1 MKFEFS
7 FTGSAIELRVMEESI
22 GLLARIVGRKIAS
35 QPLDG
40 TNLERSV
47 AFAIADL
54 KTFSEEMGEPLV
66 IEKDGVRLSHRL
78 AARLDS
84 QTAEV
89 LGLPP
94 LVDLVLKTDV
104 EGQIGKPSFR
114 IVHQWWKDGVRQFPA
129 RTGAILT
136 TVNGDRRIPLFM
148 LEALEVA
155 EAFKEGSSDESIH
168 WESLARFRQ
177 ALDPG
182 VNVDANTPAGRVSMT
197 NFLEG
202 LEVHLTDC
210 FSISPRETTDGL
222 DFEVV
227 PFSGEGLELARL
239 ERGIDETSAE
249 DDAELVG
256 TELREFQK
264 RLRSQGPLPAYRVG
278 QRNYLVVDRGAA
290 PVLEL
295 MSEMQQAPAPERTD
309 FVRNPRPL
317 ITQRIETHLRESGKL
332 EGLSPAGEEEAIE
345 AVAGPLFVE
354 TGEYSERVTGK
365 VVYER
370 PDVGIAVASET
381 TWLPEFVDPKI
392 REVVRGM
399 SRDELAELH
408 ESLRVARSEG
418 LEAIEVG
425 GEPASV
431 SDELIRSIGDRIV
444 ALDTAEELSR
454 PEYPLDTEDTRLPG
468 GPVVIATRDNFTDL
482 SWRPNRGER
491 EAGIAEGVPSGVL
504 TRLKEHQVESLDWQ
518 IRAWKSGLPGILNAD
533 EQGLGKTLQTIAFL
547 RWLKLHMAVED
558 ALPKGPVLIVAPTS
572 LLENWEREVE
582 RHLEERGLGHLIRLY
597 GSALGGFRRKDAKGV
612 DIKLGEEQL
621 DFDQLHEAIT
631 EKRAHR
637 FWMLTT
643 YTTLTNYQHSLARL
657 PFSAVVFDEI
667 QALKNPVSLRA
678 VAARAINADFRIGLT
693 GTPIENSA
701 TDLWAIMDQLC
712 PGALDTLTEFRQ
724 RYGTPDEEN
733 MSELHARIFRP
744 QNGLPPLAVRR
755 LKSVAASDLPKKS
768 RRLMPREMPPVQAA
782 TYDLARRKLA
792 EGRRGSALKMLHH
805 IRSVSVHPAM
815 DGFDPDS
822 DFVGASGRL
831 DAAFQILRRIQAA
844 NERALVFIES
854 RRMQERFIQLACR
867 EFKLGRID
875 LINGDTPIQK
885 RQAIVDRFQRHLQ
898 DDEGFDL
905 LVLGPKAAGT
915 GLTLTAATHV
925 IHLSRWWNPAV
936 EEQCNDRVHR
946 LGQTRPVTVHLPM
959 AIHPG
964 YREHSFDCL
973 LHSLMTRKRR
983 LASSALWPMGDTE
996 GDAAGLEAAVAEA
1009 PKESSGETVVSAMKG
1024 MFDRDG
1030 IPMPPFEEDGSI
1042 LID

>member
-1 MKFEFS
+1 MNFEFS
-7 FTGSAIELRVMEESI
+7 FTENAIHLRIKEESI
-22 GLLARIVGRKIAS
+22 GLLGKIFRKKIS
-35 QPLDG
+35 PDSLDEAKLDR
-40 TNLERSV
+40 TLL
-47 AFAIADL
+47 FAIADL
-54 KTFSEEMGEPLV
+54 RAFADEMGEQLA
-66 IEKDGVRLSHRL
+66 IEKDGIRLSHRL
-78 AARLDS
+78 ASRLDS
-84 QTAEV
+84 RTADR
-89 LGLPP
+89 LGFPP

-104 EGQIGKPSFR
+104 EGQIGKTSFR
-114 IVHQWWKDGVRQFPA
+114 IIHQWWKNGIRQFPS

-136 TVNGDRRIPLFM
+136 TVNGDRRIPLFV

-155 EAFKEGSSDESIH
+155 DHFKEGSTDESLH
-168 WESLARFRQ
+168 WEALARFRQ

-182 VNVDANTPAGRVSMT
+182 IKVEAGTLGGKVSMT

-210 FSISPRETTDGL
+210 FSISPKETSGGL
-222 DFEVV
+222 DFEPV
-227 PFSGEGLELARL
+227 PFSGRGLELAKI
-239 ERGIDETSAE
+239 ERGSDAASAE
-249 DDAELVG
+249 VDAELVG
-256 TELREFQK
+256 NELQEFQM

-278 QRNYLVVDRGAA
+278 QRNYLVIDPGAA

-295 MSEMQQAPAPERTD
+295 MSEMQQAPSEKRAD
-309 FVRNPRPL
+309 FVQNPRPL
-317 ITQRIETHLRESGKL
+317 ITQRIEKHLRDAGKL
-332 EGLSPAGEEEAIE
+332 DGLTPAGEEEAIE
-345 AVAGPLFVE
+345 AIAGPLFVE

-370 PDVGIAVASET
+370 PDVGITGGPET
-381 TWLPEFVDPKI
+381 TWLPEFIDPKI
-392 REVVRGM
+392 SQVVRAM
-399 SRDELAELH
+399 NRDELVTLH
-408 ESLRVARSEG
+408 VSLQEARSEG
-418 LEAIEVG
+418 KENIAVG
-425 GEPASV
+425 SETVNV
-431 SDELIRSIGDRIV
+431 SDELIQAIGERV
-444 ALDTAEELSR
+444 NKLDVTSGGGR
-454 PEYPLDTEDTRLPG
+454 PEDPEAVDEEKLLA
-468 GPVVIATRDNFTDL
+468 GPIVIETKDNFTAL
-482 SWRPNRGER
+482 GWRPQRGAR
-491 EAGIAEGVPSGVL
+491 EARIPAEPPSGIL
-504 TRLKEHQVESLDWQ
+504 TRLKDHQNESLAWQ
-518 IRAWKSGLPGILNAD
+518 ISAWCSGLPGVLNAD

-547 RWLKLHMAVED
+547 RWLKLHMEVEN
-558 ALPKGPVLIVAPTS
+558 ALPKGPALIVAPTS

-582 RHLEERGLGHLIRLY
+582 RHLEDRGLGHLIRLY
-597 GSALGGFRRKDAKGV
+597 GSALGGFRRKGGSGV
-612 DIKLGEEQL
+612 DIKSGEEQL
-621 DFDQLHEAIT
+621 DFDQLHEAIS
-631 EKRAHR
+631 EKRGHR
-637 FWMLTT
+637 YWMLTT

-657 PFSAVVFDEI
+657 PFSVVVFDEI

-712 PGALDTLTEFRQ
+712 PGSLDTLTEFRQ
-724 RYGTPDEEN
+724 HYGTPDEDN
-733 MSELHARIFRP
+733 MRELHNRIFHP
-744 QNGLPPLAVRR
+744 QNGLPPLAIRR

-768 RRLMPREMPPVQAA
+768 RRLMPREMPSVQAA
-782 TYDLARRKLA
+782 TYDLARQKLA

-815 DGFDPDS
+815 DEFDPDS
-822 DFVGASGRL
+822 DFVEASGRL
-831 DAAFQILRRIQAA
+831 DAAFRILRRIQAS

-854 RRMQERFIQLACR
+854 RRMQERFIQLASR
-867 EFKLGRID
+867 EFELPRID

-885 RQAIVDRFQRHLQ
+885 RQAIVDRFQRHLE
-898 DDEGFDL
+898 DDGGFDL

-946 LGQTRPVTVHLPM
+946 LGQTRAVTVHVPM

-996 GDAAGLEAAVAEA
+996 ADAAGLEAAVAAA
-1009 PKESSGETVVSAMKG
+1009 PTERSGETVVSAMKA

-1030 IPMPPFEEDGSI
+1030 ILMPRIEEDGSI

>member
-1 MKFEFS
+1 MKFEFT
-7 FTGSAIELRVMEESI
+7 FTDHAIELRAKDEAT
-22 GLLARIVGRKIAS
+22 GLLGKLLGKKTPLD
-35 QPLDG
+35 PLDG
-40 TNLERSV
+40 PNLDRSL
-47 AFAIADL
+47 AFAIGDLRAFAD
-54 KTFSEEMGEPLV
+54 EVGEPLV
-66 IEKDGVRLSHRL
+66 IESDVIRLSHRL

-84 QTAEV
+84 QTADV
-89 LGLPP
+89 LGFPP
-94 LVDLVLKTDV
+94 IVDLVLKTDV

-114 IVHQWWKDGVRQFPA
+114 IVHQWWKHGVRQFPA
-129 RTGAILT
+129 RTGAVLT
-136 TVNGDRRIPLFM
+136 TTKGARRIPLFV

-155 EAFKEGSSDESIH
+155 DAFKEGSTNEALH
-168 WESLARFRQ
+168 WEALARFRQ

-182 VNVDANTPAGRVSMT
+182 VKVDAASFAGRVSMT

-210 FSISPRETTDGL
+210 FSISPRETPDGL
-222 DFEVV
+222 DFDPV
-227 PFSGEGLELARL
+227 PFSGKGLELARV
-239 ERGIDETSAE
+239 ERGNDDASAE
-249 DDAELVG
+249 DDAELGGEV
-256 TELREFQK
+256 LREFQH

-278 QRNYLVVDRGAA
+278 QRNYLVVDPGAA
-290 PVLEL
+290 PVLKL
-295 MSEMQQAPAPERTD
+295 MAEMQQAPPAERAD

-317 ITQRIETHLRESGKL
+317 ITHRIERHLRDSGKL
-332 EGLSPAGEEEAIE
+332 DGLSPVGEEEAIE
-345 AVAGPLFVE
+345 AIAGPLFVE

-370 PDVGIAVASET
+370 PDVGIATGTDT
-381 TWLPEFVDPKI
+381 TWLPEFIDPKI
-392 REVVRGM
+392 RQAVQGW
-399 SRDELAELH
+399 SRDKLAALH
-408 ESLRVARSEG
+408 VSLQEARSAG
-418 LEAIEVG
+418 QDSIEVG
-425 GEPASV
+425 GETTSV
-431 SDELIRSIGDRIV
+431 SDELIQSIGERLV
-444 ALDTAEELSR
+444 ALDTAQEMDR
-454 PEYPLDTEDTRLPG
+454 PEGPVDLEGTKLPV
-468 GPVVIATRDNFTDL
+468 GPVVIATKDHFTDL
-482 SWRPNRGER
+482 SWLPKRGKR
-491 EAGIAEGVPSGVL
+491 EPKISEGVPSGIL
-504 TRLKEHQVESLDWQ
+504 TTLKEHQKKSLEWQ
-518 IRAWKSGLPGILNAD
+518 VSAWKSGLPGILNAD

-547 RWLKLHMAVED
+547 RWLKLHMAVD
-558 ALPKGPVLIVAPTS
+558 DSLPKGPVLIVAPTS
-572 LLENWEREVE
+572 LLENWEHEVE
-582 RHLEERGLGHLIRLY
+582 RHLEERGLGHLIKLY
-597 GSALGGFRRKDAKGV
+597 GSAIGGFRRRGGSGV
-612 DIKLGEEQL
+612 DIKFGEEQL
-621 DFDQLHEAIT
+621 DFDQLHEAIA
-631 EKRAHR
+631 EKRGHR
-637 FWMLTT
+637 YWMLTT

-657 PFSAVVFDEI
+657 SFSTVVFDEI

-733 MSELHARIFRP
+733 MRELHERIFHP
-744 QNGLPPLAVRR
+744 QNGLPPVAIRR
-755 LKSVAASDLPKKS
+755 LKAFAAADLPKKS
-768 RRLMPREMPPVQAA
+768 RRLMPRPMPPIQAA
-782 TYDLARRKLA
+782 TYDLARQKLA

-815 DGFDPDS
+815 DDYDPDS

-831 DAAFQILRRIQAA
+831 EAVFDILRRVRDS

-854 RRMQERFIQLACR
+854 RRMQERFIQIACH
-867 EFKLGRID
+867 EFQMRQID

-885 RQAIVDRFQRHLQ
+885 RQAIVDRFQRHLE
-898 DDEGFDL
+898 DDRGFDL

-946 LGQTRPVTVHLPM
+946 LGQIRPVTVHLPM

-983 LASSALWPMGDTE
+983 LASSALWPMGDT
-996 GDAAGLEAAVAEA
+996 DHDSKGLEEAVAAA
-1009 PKESSGETVVSAMKG
+1009 PTESTGDTLDSALRA

-1030 IPMPPFEEDGSI
+1030 IAMPPIEKDGSI